1 MSSDDLTRKLPDD
14 DGKTTQPMIA
24 DVFRLVEEV
33 KQSMESRFDATDAR
47 LDQTNARL
55 DQTNA
60 RLDQTNARLDQTN
73 ARLDQT
79 NPRLDQ
85 TNARLD
91 EVESRLARDI
101 AGVNTRIAEL
111 SDEMKNGFIQLSDKI
126 VRSRLHAEADYQD
139 ILRRMRELE
148 SKAS

>member
-24 DVFRLVEEV
+24 DVFRLVEQV

-55 DQTNA
+55 DQA
-60 RLDQTNARLDQTN
+60 
-73 ARLDQT
+73 
-79 NPRLDQ
+79 
-85 TNARLD
+85 NARLD

-101 AGVNTRIAEL
+101 AGVNARIAEL

>member
-24 DVFRLVEEV
+24 DVFRLVEQV

-60 RLDQTNARLDQTN
+60 RLD
-73 ARLDQT
+73 
-79 NPRLDQ
+79 
-85 TNARLD
+85 

-101 AGVNTRIAEL
+101 AGVNARIAEL

>member
-24 DVFRLVEEV
+24 DVFRLLEEV
-33 KQSMESRFDATDAR
+33 KQRMESRFDATDAR
-47 LDQTNARL
+47 LDQTNTRL
-55 DQTNA
+55 DQTN
-60 RLDQTNARLDQTN
+60 T
-73 ARLDQT
+73 
-79 NPRLDQ
+79 
-85 TNARLD
+85 RLD
-91 EVESRLARDI
+91 ELDSRLARDI
-101 AGVNTRIAEL
+101 AGINARITEL

-126 VRSRLHAEADYQD
+126 VRGRLHAEADYQD

>member
-24 DVFRLVEEV
+24 DVFRLVEQV

-55 DQTNA
+55 D
-60 RLDQTNARLDQTN
+60 
-73 ARLDQT
+73 
-79 NPRLDQ
+79 
-85 TNARLD
+85 

-101 AGVNTRIAEL
+101 AGVNARIAEL

>member
-24 DVFRLVEEV
+24 DVFRLVEQV

-60 RLDQTNARLDQTN
+60 RLDQTNARLD
-73 ARLDQT
+73 
-79 NPRLDQ
+79 
-85 TNARLD
+85 

-101 AGVNTRIAEL
+101 AGVNARIAEL